1 MISIGLVGLKETIAA
16 VQRLP
21 TSIERAPAFEEAAQ
35 TFSARLRAATPPGY
49 SGKLRDSVIYEAS
62 DEESLVGY
70 EEGVETSGNPKLD
83 SVREGRT
90 RGGSVLSRKKWVQ
103 ASDLESVL
111 QETFDSFS
119 DEAVEVLE
127 KRLSRGIS

>member
-1 MISIGLVGLKETIAA
+1 VISISLVGLQETLAA

-49 SGKLRDSVIYEAS
+49 SGKLRDSVIYEAG

-70 EEGVETSGNPKLD
+70 EEGVETAGNPKLD
-83 SVREGRT
+83 SVREVRT
-90 RGGSVLSRKKWVQ
+90 RGGSVISRKKWVQ
-103 ASDLESVL
+103 SSDLESVL